1 MPATDPS
8 ISTPA
13 PVRPSLGV
21 GRQLWLPIVGGPLRG
36 QRWCPASGGKLMR
49 VLLGTYEQEQSS
61 LFLKHIGPGD
71 VVIDIGA
78 ACGYYTLLASKL
90 VGKAGRVV
98 SFEPD
103 PKNSSYLRRHVAANE
118 LQQAT
123 ILQLALSDNSGKARF
138 GGGSGTGTGRL
149 CDEGAYDVTVRRLDD
164 IAAQLQLAPTHLK
177 IDVEGAELS
186 VLRGGEQ
193 TIRRYLPKIFLST
206 HPGIVKSVHAD
217 CCDLL
222 TRWGY
227 DLQPILGGEL
237 ARSTEVLA
245 ISRAAQRLAA

>member
-1 MPATDPS
+1 MSKASPS
-8 ISTPA
+8 TTSSAERKSNARMGSGI
-13 PVRPSLGV
+13 
-21 GRQLWLPIVGGPLRG
+21 WLPIVGGALRG
-36 QRWCPASGGKLMR
+36 KRWCPASGGKLMR
-49 VLLGTYEQEQSS
+49 VLLGTYEQEQTA
-61 LFLKHIGPGD
+61 LFLSHIQPGD
-71 VVIDIGA
+71 VVLDIGA

-90 VGKAGRVV
+90 VGKAGRIV

-103 PKNSSYLRRHVAANE
+103 PKNAAYLRRHVSANHLSQAMV
-118 LQQAT
+118 LQM
-123 ILQLALSDNSGKARF
+123 ALSDNSGQARF

-164 IAAQLQLAPTHLK
+164 IASQLQLAPTHLK

-193 TIRRYLPKIFLST
+193 TIRRHQPMIFLST

-222 TRWGY
+222 ARWGY
-227 DLQPILGGEL
+227 ELKPILGGSLE
-237 ARSTEVLA
+237 RSTEVLA
-245 ISRAAQRLAA
+245 VRRNAERRAA